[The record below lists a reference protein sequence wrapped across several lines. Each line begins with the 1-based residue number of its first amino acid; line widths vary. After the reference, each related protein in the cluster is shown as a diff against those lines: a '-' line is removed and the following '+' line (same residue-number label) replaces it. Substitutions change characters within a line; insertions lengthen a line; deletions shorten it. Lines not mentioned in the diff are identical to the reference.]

1 LLAMIGLF
9 LFLSTIINTAIDAW
23 RKSSAAH

>member
-1 LLAMIGLF
+1 MIGLF